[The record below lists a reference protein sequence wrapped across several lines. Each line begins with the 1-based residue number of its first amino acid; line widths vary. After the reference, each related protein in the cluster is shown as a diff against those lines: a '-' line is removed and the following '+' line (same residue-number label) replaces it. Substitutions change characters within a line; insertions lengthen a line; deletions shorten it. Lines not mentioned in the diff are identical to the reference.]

1 MADPLNSGMM
11 YGLTPLPPPPPSE
24 SVIIDCLRCVVI
36 GMYWWLSD
44 ANWNLNFRRMLG
56 SAEFTDWTELY
67 NRLAAVVLNDCDD

>member
-11 YGLTPLPPPPPSE
+11 YGLTPPPPPSE

-56 SAEFTDWTELY
+56 SVEFVDWIELY